1 MSDFTNHIDLI
12 DRRTGV
18 AGEARTI
25 TLSRTYDAA
34 IEDVWEAIT
43 NPERIKRWFLPVSGD
58 FRVGG
63 RYQTEGNAGGEI
75 LVCDAP
81 TLLKVTWV
89 MGEPAES
96 DINEVAVR
104 LSAKGA
110 EQTHLELEH
119 AATVDPNM
127 WGQFGP
133 GAVGV
138 GWDLTLLGLGLH
150 LEGGSIGDP
159 SAWQATPEA
168 RAVMTRSSRLWG
180 DAHLAAGA
188 DPEQVEASVHN
199 TTQFYAPDPE

>member
-1 MSDFTNHIDLI
+1 MSDFTNHLDLI
-12 DRRTGV
+12 DRKTGATGTAHTV
-18 AGEARTI
+18 

-43 NPERIKRWFLPVSGD
+43 TPERLKRWFVPVTGD

-63 RYQTEGNAGGEI
+63 RYQVEGNAGGEI

-81 TLLKVTWV
+81 TLLKITWV

-96 DINEVAVR
+96 DINEVSVR
-104 LSAKGA
+104 LSVKGA
-110 EQTHLELEH
+110 QQTHLELEH
-119 AATVDPNM
+119 AATVDPKF

-150 LEGGSIGDP
+150 LRGESVGDP
-159 SAWQATPEA
+159 NAWQLTPEA
-168 RAVMTRSSRLWG
+168 RAFMTRSSILWG
-180 DAHLAAGA
+180 EAHLAAGA
-188 DPEQVEASVHN
+188 DAAEVESTVRN

>member
-1 MSDFTNHIDLI
+1 M
-12 DRRTGV
+12 
-18 AGEARTI
+18 AGEARTV

-34 IEDVWEAIT
+34 IEDVWEALT
-43 NPERIKRWFLPVSGD
+43 SPERLSRWFLPVSGD

-63 RYQTEGNAGGEI
+63 RYQIEGNAGGEI

-96 DINEVAVR
+96 DINEVSVR
-104 LSAKGA
+104 LCAKGA
-110 EQTHLELEH
+110 EQTHFELEH
-119 AATVDPNM
+119 AATVNPVF
-127 WGQFGP
+127 WEQFGP

-138 GWDLTLLGLGLH
+138 GWDLTLLGLGLN
-150 LEGGSIGDP
+150 LQGSGVGDP
-159 SAWQATPEA
+159 NAWQSTPEA
-168 RAVMTRSSRLWG
+168 RAFMTRSSVLWG

-188 DPEQVEASVHN
+188 DAAEVEATVHN

>member
-1 MSDFTNHIDLI
+1 
-12 DRRTGV
+12 V
-18 AGEARTI
+18 AGTAHTV

-43 NPERIKRWFLPVSGD
+43 TPERLKRWFVPVTGD

-63 RYQTEGNAGGEI
+63 RYQVEGNAGGEI

-81 TLLKVTWV
+81 TLLRITWV

-96 DINEVAVR
+96 DINEVSVR
-104 LSAKGA
+104 LSAKDA

-119 AATVDPNM
+119 AATVDPKF

-150 LEGGSIGDP
+150 LQGESVGDP
-159 SAWQATPEA
+159 NAWQTTPEA
-168 RAVMTRSSRLWG
+168 RAFMTRSSNLWG
-180 DAHLAAGA
+180 QAHLAAGA
-188 DPEQVEASVHN
+188 DAAEVESSVHN
-199 TTQFYAPDPE
+199 TTQFYAPDPQ

>member
-1 MSDFTNHIDLI
+1 M
-12 DRRTGV
+12 
-18 AGEARTI
+18 AGEARTV

-43 NPERIKRWFLPVSGD
+43 TPERLNRWFLPVSGD

-63 RYQTEGNAGGEI
+63 KYQIEGNAGGEI
-75 LVCDAP
+75 LVCDSP
-81 TLLKVTWV
+81 TLLKITWI

-96 DINEVAVR
+96 DINEVSVR

-119 AATVDPNM
+119 AATVNPVF
-127 WGQFGP
+127 WEQFGP

-138 GWDLTLLGLGLH
+138 GWDLTLLGLSLH
-150 LEGGSIGDP
+150 LAGTGIGDP
-159 SAWQATPEA
+159 NAWQSTPEA
-168 RAVMTRSSRLWG
+168 RAFMTRSSVLWG
-180 DAHLAAGA
+180 DANLAAGA
-188 DPEQVEASVHN
+188 DAAEVETMVHN

>member
-1 MSDFTNHIDLI
+1 MSDFTNHLDLI
-12 DRRTGV
+12 DRKTGV
-18 AGEARTI
+18 AGAAHTV

-43 NPERIKRWFLPVSGD
+43 TPERLKRWFVPVTGD

-63 RYQTEGNAGGEI
+63 RYQVEGNAGGEI

-81 TLLKVTWV
+81 TLLRITWV

-96 DINEVAVR
+96 DINEVSVR
-104 LSAKGA
+104 LSAKG

-119 AATVDPNM
+119 AATVDPKF

-150 LEGGSIGDP
+150 LQGESVGDP
-159 SAWQATPEA
+159 NAWQVTPEA
-168 RAVMTRSSRLWG
+168 RAFMTRSSILWG
-180 DAHLAAGA
+180 EAHLAAGA
-188 DPEQVEASVHN
+188 DAAEVEATVHN
-199 TTQFYAPDPE
+199 TTQFYAPDPQ